1 MTLCAGIVLMPT
13 HYAADQRDVARLL
26 EDDGWESLFFPEH
39 LHIPAER
46 VSPFPLGTDLPKAYW
61 HNLDPFA
68 VMGATASV
76 TQRLRFG
83 TSITLVAQ
91 RDPILLAKTIAT
103 LDVLSAGRIE
113 VGVGAGWN
121 VEEMVNHGVDPARRW
136 AVVREHVQAMQAI
149 WSNDVA
155 SFKGEFV
162 GFERICSWPKP
173 VQKTGRGPG
182 VPILIG
188 GDGKHTVARIAGYG
202 DGWLPVLDH
211 DVDDFV
217 ARIREI
223 RAGLA
228 ERNVPMPPMTVAY
241 GFGRRVRP
249 GELEKLAAEGVAR
262 ILLALDP
269 LPYDET
275 VRALAGLRS
284 QVAPVLAR

>member
-1 MTLCAGIVLMPT
+1 M
-13 HYAADQRDVARLL
+13 
-26 EDDGWESLFFPEH
+26 
-39 LHIPAER
+39 
-46 VSPFPLGTDLPKAYW
+46 
-61 HNLDPFA
+61 
-68 VMGATASV
+68 
-76 TQRLRFG
+76 
-83 TSITLVAQ
+83 
-91 RDPILLAKTIAT
+91 
-103 LDVLSAGRIE
+103 E

-121 VEEMVNHGVDPARRW
+121 VEEMVHHGVDPARRW

-155 SFKGEFV
+155 SFHGDFV
-162 GFERICSWPKP
+162 DFERICSWPKP
-173 VQKTGRGPG
+173 VQKTARGPG

-188 GDGKHTVARIAGYG
+188 GDGQHTVSRIAAYG

-217 ARIREI
+217 ARIREV
-223 RAGLA
+223 REGLA
-228 ERNVPMPPMTVAY
+228 ARNVPMPPITVAY

-275 VRALAGLRS
+275 VQALAGLRS
-284 QVAPVLAR
+284 QVEPILAR